1 MNSIRP
7 DWPAPA
13 NIHAFSTTRHGPG
26 VSQAPYTAFN
36 LGARCG
42 DAPEAVLANRA
53 ALIKAYKLPAAPH
66 WLQQVHGTEVVRV
79 EYPLPSP
86 LPQGEGSM
94 LAERAGEVQ
103 HEPIADASVSAV
115 ANTVLAVLTADC
127 LPVLFCNANGT
138 EVAAAHAGWRGLAA
152 GMLEATVAAMHSAP
166 AELMAWL
173 GPAAGPVHYEIDE
186 PVRQIFLA
194 ADAQSHR
201 AFIETR
207 PGHYVINLPVIARQ
221 RLAAAGVQR
230 VYGGEYCTL
239 SDTRFYSHRRE
250 QQTGRMASLIWF
262 S

>member
-1 MNSIRP
+1 MNCIRP

-13 NIHAFSTTRHGPG
+13 NIHAFCTTRHGPG
-26 VSQAPYTAFN
+26 VSQAPYAAFN

-42 DAPEAVLANRA
+42 DAPEAVQENRRQ
-53 ALIKAYKLPAAPH
+53 LRTHYQLPSEPL
-66 WLQQVHGTEVVRV
+66 WLQQVHATDVAIDTGARTEQ
-79 EYPLPSP
+79 P
-86 LPQGEGSM
+86 M
-94 LAERAGEVQ
+94 
-103 HEPIADASVSAV
+103 ADASVSLIPHS
-115 ANTVLAVLTADC
+115 VLAVLTADC
-127 LPVLFCNANGT
+127 LPVLFCNAHGS

-152 GMLEATVAAMHSAP
+152 GMLEATVAAMRSAP

-173 GPAAGPVHYEIDE
+173 GPAAGPAHYEIDE
-186 PVRQIFLA
+186 RVRHIFLA
-194 ADAQSHR
+194 ADLQSHR

-207 PGHYVINLPVIARQ
+207 PGHYLIDLPAIARQ
-221 RLAAAGVQR
+221 RLLAAGVQH

>member
-66 WLQQVHGTEVVRV
+66 WLQQVHGTVVVRFDRR
-79 EYPLPSP
+79 
-86 LPQGEGSM
+86 G
-94 LAERAGEVQ
+94 AACRAQ
-103 HEPIADASVSAV
+103 HEPIADASVTSV

>member
-13 NIHAFSTTRHGPG
+13 NIHAFCTTRHGPG
-26 VSQAPYTAFN
+26 VSQAPYAAFN

-42 DAPEAVLANRA
+42 DAPADVFENRA
-53 ALIKAYKLPAAPH
+53 RLTDTYALPSEPL
-66 WLQQVHGTEVVRV
+66 WLHQVHGTDVAIDTGTRTE
-79 EYPLPSP
+79 EPL
-86 LPQGEGSM
+86 
-94 LAERAGEVQ
+94 
-103 HEPIADASVSAV
+103 ADASVSLIPQS
-115 ANTVLAVLTADC
+115 VLAVLTADC
-127 LPVLFCNANGT
+127 LPVLFCNTHGT

-166 AELMAWL
+166 VELMAWL
-173 GPAAGPVHYEIDE
+173 GPAAGPAHYEVDE
-186 PVRQIFLA
+186 QVRQIFLA
-194 ADAQSHR
+194 ADAQSRH

-207 PGHYVINLPVIARQ
+207 PGHYLIDLPAIARQ
-221 RLAAAGVQR
+221 RMLAAGVQH